1 MPRCPSVAQIVP
13 AKIAIDSR
21 TYDSQLRNGD
31 TLISDQFN
39 QRVIEVTPSCQ
50 IVFTQGELN
59 MLGDGFDMLN
69 GPYDAKDID
78 DFTGL
83 TSPKELGEG
92 EQGLCGNG

>member
-1 MPRCPSVAQIVP
+1 MP

-83 TSPKELGEG
+83 TSPEELGEG